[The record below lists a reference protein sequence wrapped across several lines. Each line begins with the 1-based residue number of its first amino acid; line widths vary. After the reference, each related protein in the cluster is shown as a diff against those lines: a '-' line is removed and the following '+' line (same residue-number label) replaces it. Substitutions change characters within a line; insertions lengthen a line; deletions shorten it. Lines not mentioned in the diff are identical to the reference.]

1 MRPHGDEQAGSWE
14 GMLHNV
20 LDFNAVHGNTAV
32 TVLGRSMVLT
42 VQQTDVADCSGKA
55 GVGMFRK

>member
-1 MRPHGDEQAGSWE
+1 MSPHGDEQAGCWE

-32 TVLGRSMVLT
+32 REVYGPYSS
-42 VQQTDVADCSGKA
+42 ADRRC
-55 GVGMFRK
+55 